1 MSPTRPESGVGS
13 RAYEAILE
21 RPAETLVAVDFDGTL
36 APITDD
42 PEQAYADAR
51 AVTALARLGALVG
64 RIVVITG
71 RPATTAVRLGRFRG
85 TPGLERLVV
94 LGQYGV
100 ERWDA
105 STDEYVI
112 PPEPEAI
119 TAVAEELPRLLAD
132 LGLTR
137 ARLENKGR
145 AIGVHTRELR
155 DPAAYRRLE
164 GPLAELAAK
173 HGLLVEPG
181 KSVLEIRAPG
191 VDKGDALRAIVAETG
206 ARQVIFAGDDL
217 GDLPAFRAV
226 EQLRIEG
233 TEGLLVCSAS
243 HEEDALT
250 EISDL
255 VLDGPT
261 GVAAWLT
268 SLAEQLEDRQ
278 PNDPPG
284 RAVSSGPG
292 PDAAGR

>member
-1 MSPTRPESGVGS
+1 MSPTRPESGLGS
-13 RAYEAILE
+13 QAYQAILD
-21 RPAETLVAVDFDGTL
+21 RPRDTLVALDFDGTL

-42 PEQAYADAR
+42 PEQAYADPS
-51 AVTALARLGALVG
+51 AVAALGRLGALVG
-64 RIVVITG
+64 RVVVITG
-71 RPATTAVRLGRFRG
+71 RPARTAVRLGRFAG
-85 TPGLERLVV
+85 TPGLERLIV

-105 STDEYVI
+105 STGEYVV

-119 TAVAEELPRLLAD
+119 TAVAEELPGVLD
-132 LGLTR
+132 GLGLTHVR
-137 ARLENKGR
+137 IEHKGR

-164 GPLAELAAK
+164 GPLAELAAR
-173 HGLLVEPG
+173 HGLHLEPG

-191 VDKGDALRAIVAETG
+191 IDKGDALRGIVAETG
-206 ARQVIFAGDDL
+206 VRQVIFAGDDL

-233 TEGLLVCSAS
+233 TDGLLVCSAS

-250 EISDL
+250 DISDV
-255 VLDGPT
+255 VLDGPS

-268 SLAEQLEDRQ
+268 ALAEQLEGRQ
-278 PNDPPG
+278 RVG
-284 RAVSSGPG
+284 E
-292 PDAAGR
+292 AAG

>member
-1 MSPTRPESGVGS
+1 MSPTRPESGLGS
-13 RAYEAILE
+13 EAYEAILE
-21 RPAETLVAVDFDGTL
+21 RPAQTLVAVDFDGTL

-42 PEQAYADAR
+42 PEQAYADPR
-51 AVTALARLGALVG
+51 AVRALGRLGALVG
-64 RIVVITG
+64 RVVVITG
-71 RPATTAVRLGRFRG
+71 RPARTAVRLGRFVQ

-105 STDEYVI
+105 SSGEYVL

-119 TAVAEELPRLLAD
+119 TEVAEELPGLLED
-132 LGLTR
+132 LGLSSV
-137 ARLENKGR
+137 RLEHKGR

-164 GPLAELAAK
+164 APLAELAGR
-173 HGLLVEPG
+173 HGLHLEPG

-191 VDKGDALRAIVAETG
+191 IDKGDALRSIVTETD

-226 EQLRIEG
+226 EQLRTEG
-233 TEGLLVCSAS
+233 TEGLLICSAS

-255 VLDGPT
+255 VLDGPS
-261 GVAAWLT
+261 GVAAWLNAM
-268 SLAEQLEDRQ
+268 AEQLEGGQ
-278 PNDPPG
+278 PVG
-284 RAVSSGPG
+284 EVVR
-292 PDAAGR
+292 